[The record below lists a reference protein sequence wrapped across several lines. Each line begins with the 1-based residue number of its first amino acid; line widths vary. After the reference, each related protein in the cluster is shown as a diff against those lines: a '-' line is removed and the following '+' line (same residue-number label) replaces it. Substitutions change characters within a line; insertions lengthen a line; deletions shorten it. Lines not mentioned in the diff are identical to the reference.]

1 MSPSQKTAAEYV
13 PDSYDLATLAD
24 AVQRCRGCELWDGP
38 ERAVF
43 GEGPADARMILVGEV
58 PGDQEDRAGR
68 PFVGPAGKLLDRALQ
83 QAGIDRSIT
92 YVTNAVKHFRFTE
105 RGKRRIHQ
113 TPEMVHVNACRP
125 WLAAEMSQISPEVI
139 VTLGATAGRALFGSS
154 FRVMKERG
162 SLRPFEPPSAF
173 EDAGVH
179 STWTVATVHPSAI
192 LRMPDDVRSK
202 AFEEF
207 VADLEVARKAL
218 A

>member
-13 PDSYDLATLAD
+13 PDSYDLAALQD
-24 AVQRCRGCELWDGP
+24 AVQRCRGCELWEGP

-83 QAGIDRSIT
+83 QAGVDRSIT

-162 SLRPFEPPSAF
+162 S
-173 EDAGVH
+173 
-179 STWTVATVHPSAI
+179 
-192 LRMPDDVRSK
+192 
-202 AFEEF
+202 
-207 VADLEVARKAL
+207 
-218 A
+218 